1 MNERF
6 GGHFSTL
13 LPTNCILWLYKAGSD
28 SKQIN
33 NFVMFLKQPS
43 LILEGKTSTINSV
56 LPLPTSIYLD
66 LMFTLQRKSI
76 EIWIAPLCCIWPSPR
91 VPLRKLILN
100 LCWDRI
106 TTSRENEKF
115 ADNVKNEE
123 EQRIRSTIK
132 NNVRCTELVIM
143 SKKTISLIIFCAH
156 FFSLH

>member
-1 MNERF
+1 MKWSIL
-6 GGHFSTL
+6 H
-13 LPTNCILWLYKAGSD
+13 LPTNCNIWMCKAGSD
-28 SKQIN
+28 RKQIS

-43 LILEGKTSTINSV
+43 LILEGKTSTMKSV

-66 LMFTLQRKSI
+66 LMFILRRKSI
-76 EIWIAPLCCIWPSPR
+76 EIWIAPLCCIWPYPR

-100 LCWDRI
+100 LCWDLI

-132 NNVRCTELVIM
+132 NNVRYTELVIR
-143 SKKTISLIIFCAH
+143 SKKRH
-156 FFSLH
+156 FI